1 MDGAVG
7 DGGQAFVVGDDD
19 EGLSELVAQVEKQLV
34 QFFLVL
40 RIERT

>member
-19 EGLSELVAQVEKQLV
+19 ESLSELVAQVKEQLV
-34 QFFLVL
+34 KLFFVFC
-40 RIERT
+40 IE